1 VFVSTMTSLFAGH
14 STYFRNDIAVKEKL
28 KTIYV
33 HPLTFVEHKITVSY
47 NYNDTLSTAIENQLL
62 RSPQYT
68 SWDDKK
74 KVLIPMYSSALES
87 FADKLCRTVTGLEF
101 YTVKPDEVQ
110 WRVFEDTE
118 EIVRQ
123 IPATE
128 IPPHIPSINFSD
140 LALIENVMGT
150 VYKVMHKHKTYAMK
164 SHESASQNEDFRT
177 EVEALINIGEVPHV
191 VPLVG
196 VVVQDSP
203 MDGKSYVQGILL
215 KYCEKGSLQTLM
227 EDSDFPLN
235 SSRKD
240 RWAAQIA
247 HGIMSIHEAGLMHGD
262 LKSGNVVVDEFDNA
276 NLIDITNGHGFT
288 EGWTSI
294 WDERMD
300 RRSDIYSLG
309 VTLWEMIHDG
319 EDPVGV
325 SIPFSV
331 DGNASEAMKD
341 VVQACVIEDASRRP
355 SIETVFAA
363 LGGQDFCGCSQHK

>member
-1 VFVSTMTSLFAGH
+1 MTSLFAGH

-47 NYNDTLSTAIENQLL
+47 NYNETLSTAIENHLL
-62 RSPQYT
+62 RSPEYT
-68 SWDDKK
+68 NWDDKK
-74 KVLIPMYSSALES
+74 KVLIPMYSSAVEL

-101 YTVKPDEVQ
+101 YTAKPDEVQ

-128 IPPHIPSINFSD
+128 IPPHIPRINFSD
-140 LALIENVMGT
+140 LAFVENVMGT
-150 VYKVMHKHKTYAMK
+150 VYKVMHKHKIYAMK
-164 SHESASQNEDFRT
+164 SHESASQNDDFRT
-177 EVEALINIGEVPHV
+177 EVDALVKVGEVPHV

-203 MDGKSYVQGILL
+203 MDGNSYVQGILL

-227 EDSDFPLN
+227 EDADFPLD

-309 VTLWEMIHDG
+309 VTLWEMIRDG

-325 SIPFSV
+325 SIPFSL